1 MWLDLLVSA
10 LFGILE
16 GVTEWLP
23 ISSTG
28 HLILLS
34 RVVKFPARDAFFSL
48 FEVVIQLAAILAV
61 LLYYRERLNPLSAK
75 KTAAERSA
83 TWRLW
88 GLVLL
93 ATLPAAILGLLLGD
107 LLECYLYRIPVVA
120 AALILYGVAFLLL
133 ERWRT
138 RHPLS
143 ARTPLPGKRQALWIG
158 CFQALA
164 LIPGTSRSGS
174 TVIGGLCTGLT
185 REGAA
190 EFSFFLAIPTML
202 GAGALKTLNFFL
214 DGNLLTKTEL
224 ALLAAGSLAA
234 FLTSLLVVRMLLDVV
249 RRHGFSG
256 FGIYRI
262 LLGIAALL
270 TLI

>member
-190 EFSFFLAIPTML
+190 EFSCAYISAPDIKRNNVYTLVSGGYIADADRYGFAMNVPAPIGAEPLAIVT
-202 GAGALKTLNFFL
+202 A
-214 DGNLLTKTEL
+214 D
-224 ALLAAGSLAA
+224 
-234 FLTSLLVVRMLLDVV
+234 
-249 RRHGFSG
+249 
-256 FGIYRI
+256 
-262 LLGIAALL
+262 
-270 TLI
+270 